1 MDDQVFMDDQ
11 VLQKVKEC
19 AISYLGVK
27 MDDIVTVAEV
37 FNDATS
43 QGFEVH
49 VQGENAP
56 TTEKCFVLV
65 KDGKASVLDTKENG
79 EELDE

>member
-1 MDDQVFMDDQ
+1 MDDQ

-19 AISYLGVK
+19 AISYLGVR

-37 FNDATS
+37 FNNATS

-49 VQGENAP
+49 VQGERAP

-65 KDGKASVLDTKENG
+65 NDGKASVLDTKEYG
-79 EELDE
+79 EEHHE

>member
-1 MDDQVFMDDQ
+1 MDDQ

-19 AISYLGVK
+19 AISYLGVR

-37 FNDATS
+37 FNNATS

-49 VQGENAP
+49 VQGEKAP

-65 KDGKASVLDTKENG
+65 KDGKASVLDTNENG
-79 EELDE
+79 EEHHE